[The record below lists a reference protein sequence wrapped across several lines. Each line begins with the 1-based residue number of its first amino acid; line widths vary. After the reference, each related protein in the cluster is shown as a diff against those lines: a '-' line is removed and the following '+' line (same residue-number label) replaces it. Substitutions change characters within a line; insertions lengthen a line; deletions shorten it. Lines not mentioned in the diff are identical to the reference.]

1 MEEDHQLDIEYRTKF
16 NFSQISKL
24 SLSLWKGSQPRF
36 PVLIY

>member
-24 SLSLWKGSQPRF
+24 SLSLSGKAAS
-36 PVLIY
+36 PVFLF